1 MNLKIKLESYL
12 FEQRY
17 NCARFKVTREEM
29 NKSENDDFFEDNITK
44 ESKKKVNRK
53 FSTYK

>member
-1 MNLKIKLESYL
+1 MNLKIKLDSYL

-29 NKSENDDFFEDNITK
+29 SKSENDDFFEDNITK
-44 ESKKKVNRK
+44 ESEKR
-53 FSTYK
+53 